1 MNSTQNDKLMQ
12 IKPETLVVGVDVG
25 KKKHYARAFDYRGI
39 ELAKLIKFSNTR
51 KGFEAFEGWIRS
63 LMQLNGMTD
72 TIVGFEPT
80 GHYWF
85 ALGDFL
91 KSSGYKLGIVNP
103 YHVKCSRELD
113 DNSPTKNDHK
123 DPKTIAMLV
132 KDGRYR
138 DVYIPDDLYQELR
151 EVVVERERLNEQL
164 TAIQNQVVR
173 WLDIR
178 FPEFNDVFKAW
189 TGKSAMMTLKSFP
202 TPALVC
208 SAGVDEILKT
218 WQKASKRA
226 SRRKAE
232 LIVKLA
238 SASIGRVT
246 GSDAAVFA
254 LRNLL
259 QQYEL
264 IEEQQEHT
272 ECLMQELLLRVPNAS
287 KILEIKG
294 IGVVSAVVIISEIGD
309 ISRFKDPRQIIK
321 LAGLNLRE
329 DSSGK
334 HKGKTVISKRGR
346 RRLRESLFKTM
357 IPMLA
362 NNPEFRAIHARNI
375 TRSLNPMNKMQS
387 IIALCGKLVRVIYAV
402 FGKGNNYDSGKMLS
416 DMNLQQEAA

>member
-1 MNSTQNDKLMQ
+1 M
-12 IKPETLVVGVDVG
+12 
-25 KKKHYARAFDYRGI
+25 
-39 ELAKLIKFSNTR
+39 
-51 KGFEAFEGWIRS
+51 
-63 LMQLNGMTD
+63 
-72 TIVGFEPT
+72 
-80 GHYWF
+80 
-85 ALGDFL
+85 
-91 KSSGYKLGIVNP
+91 
-103 YHVKCSRELD
+103 
-113 DNSPTKNDHK
+113 
-123 DPKTIAMLV
+123 
-132 KDGRYR
+132 
-138 DVYIPDDLYQELR
+138 
-151 EVVVERERLNEQL
+151 
-164 TAIQNQVVR
+164 
-173 WLDIR
+173 
-178 FPEFNDVFKAW
+178 
-189 TGKSAMMTLKSFP
+189 
-202 TPALVC
+202 
-208 SAGVDEILKT
+208 
-218 WQKASKRA
+218 
-226 SRRKAE
+226 
-232 LIVKLA
+232 IVKLA

-264 IEEQQEHT
+264 IEEQQEYT

-402 FGKGNNYDSGKMLS
+402 LSKGNHYDSGKMLS
-416 DMNLQQEAA
+416 DMNLKQEAA